1 MAEPRPHN
9 HPEPSAVVLA
19 MLRAFL
25 RTAAARTRSRS
36 PRPAPDDDVLLDAP
50 DDRLAPAL
58 VAAAHG
64 EHGPAARLLAGTRDH
79 AEWDHRD
86 RYATRLAAFAR
97 FRSEWLD
104 TWRTTAPDDP
114 DALLVGARLAVHRH
128 WDSPARTELL
138 RQVIPAVVA
147 AAEAAGPADPVPWRT
162 ALDAARGAG
171 AGHAEF
177 EHLWEQAV
185 RRCPHH
191 YGSHVA
197 ALEYLAAASPDAH
210 GECLDFAETAAQEA
224 PDEALVRALPLHAAF
239 TCLTATATR
248 TGTGT
253 GRHTGGATATAV
265 RAHRPRLDA
274 AADRAIALSAAHPAA
289 DPWAAELRNLLV
301 YVLVRLERHQDAA
314 EQLLLTGPYVT
325 SFPWDRDTDDPL
337 GGFLRVRSDVRARPG
352 DTPSAAGT
360 AAPGRPRNGRGER
373 VRPGD
378 H

>member
-1 MAEPRPHN
+1 
-9 HPEPSAVVLA
+9 

-25 RTAAARTRSRS
+25 RTAAARARSRA
-36 PRPAPDDDVLLDAP
+36 PRPAQDDDVLLDAP

-58 VAAAHG
+58 VAAARG
-64 EHGPAARLLAGTRDH
+64 EHGPAAGLLAGTREN

-97 FRSEWLD
+97 SRSGWLD
-104 TWRTTAPDDP
+104 TWRATAPDDP
-114 DALLVGARLAVHRH
+114 DALLVAARLTVHRH
-128 WDSPARTELL
+128 WDSPARAELL

-147 AAEAAGPADPVPWRT
+147 AAESAGPDDPVPWRT
-162 ALDAARGAG
+162 TLDAARGAR
-171 AGHAEF
+171 AGHSEF
-177 EHLWEQAV
+177 ERLWEQAV

-210 GECLDFAETAAQEA
+210 GECLDFAETAAQDA
-224 PDEALVRALPLHAAF
+224 PADALVRALPLHAAL
-239 TCLTATATR
+239 TCPTP
-248 TGTGT
+248 
-253 GRHTGGATATAV
+253 TAV
-265 RAHRPRLDA
+265 RGHRRRLDA

-301 YVLVRLERHQDAA
+301 QVLVRLERHPDAA
-314 EQLLLTGPYVT
+314 EQLRLTGPYVT

-337 GGFLRVRSDVRARPG
+337 GGFLRVRADVRARVAQ
-352 DTPSAAGT
+352 AASTTGT
-360 AAPGRPRNGRGER
+360 AGSGRPRSGHGGR

>member
-1 MAEPRPHN
+1 
-9 HPEPSAVVLA
+9 

-25 RTAAARTRSRS
+25 RTAAGRARSRS

-58 VAAAHG
+58 VAAARG
-64 EHGPAARLLAGTRDH
+64 EHGAAAGLLAGTREN

-97 FRSEWLD
+97 SRSEWLD
-104 TWRTTAPDDP
+104 TWRAAAPDDP
-114 DALLVGARLAVHRH
+114 DALLVAARLTVHRH
-128 WDSPARTELL
+128 WDSPARAELL
-138 RQVIPAVVA
+138 HQVIPTVVA
-147 AAEAAGPADPVPWRT
+147 AAEAAGPVDPVPWRT
-162 ALDAARGAG
+162 ALDAARGAR

-177 EHLWEQAV
+177 ERLWEQAV

-224 PDEALVRALPLHAAF
+224 PEDALVRALPLHAAL
-239 TCLTATATR
+239 TCR
-248 TGTGT
+248 TP
-253 GRHTGGATATAV
+253 AAL
-265 RAHRPRLDA
+265 RAHRRRLHT
-274 AADRAIALSAAHPAA
+274 AADRAITLSAAHPAA

-301 YVLVRLERHQDAA
+301 HVLVRLGRHRDAA

-337 GGFLRVRSDVRARPG
+337 GGFLRVRADVRARQG
-352 DTPSAAGT
+352 EAATTTGAAG
-360 AAPGRPRNGRGER
+360 PGRPRSGHGGR

>member
-1 MAEPRPHN
+1 
-9 HPEPSAVVLA
+9 

-25 RTAAARTRSRS
+25 RTAAARARSRS
-36 PRPAPDDDVLLDAP
+36 PRPAQDDDVLLDAP

-58 VAAAHG
+58 VAAARG
-64 EHGPAARLLAGTRDH
+64 EHGPAARLLAGTRDN

-104 TWRTTAPDDP
+104 TWRAAAPDDP
-114 DALLVGARLAVHRH
+114 DALLVAARLAVHRH

-138 RQVIPAVVA
+138 RQVIPTVVA

-171 AGHAEF
+171 AEHAEF

-185 RRCPHH
+185 RRSPHH

-224 PDEALVRALPLHAAF
+224 PEDALVRALPLHAAF
-239 TCLTATATR
+239 TCLTATAT
-248 TGTGT
+248 GT
-253 GRHTGGATATAV
+253 GRHTGGATAAAV
-265 RAHRPRLDA
+265 RSHRPRLDA
-274 AADRAIALSAAHPAA
+274 AADRAITLSAAHPAA

-314 EQLLLTGPYVT
+314 EQLRLTGPYVT

-337 GGFLRVRSDVRARPG
+337 GGFLRVRADVRARPEQ
-352 DTPSAAGT
+352 AASPTGT
-360 AAPGRPRNGRGER
+360 AAPGRSRRGHGER